1 MPDGQT
7 FLPASLRPT
16 PQAPRSRTRSPIRW
30 WLSAGVI
37 TTFCVGAGILLA
49 GWRLNA
55 VEITTCTGLPASAV
69 VNLEDLRGTWIP
81 SLDLDKIRQNVETWP
96 GIAGVAVELKLPAT
110 LRIQALPDE
119 ICASVQIGRTW
130 RGVTCNGALGRRLA
144 EPNFPTLEHFDLDE
158 VDLRSALSTG
168 TRLCNGT
175 IGRLVSI
182 RKITPSDYEVT
193 IATHI
198 LPDTPSIVRVL
209 PQGAPAEQWWHEAA
223 LSGRAPAWADLR
235 LDHRIVIRRAG

>member
-16 PQAPRSRTRSPIRW
+16 PQAPRSRTRSPMRW
-30 WLSAGVI
+30 WLSAGAIV
-37 TTFCVGAGILLA
+37 TLCVGAGILLA

-55 VEITTCTGLPASAV
+55 IEVTTCTGLPASAV
-69 VNLEDLRGTWIP
+69 ANLEDLRGSWIP
-81 SLDLDKIRQNVETWP
+81 SLDLDEVRQNVETWP
-96 GIAGVAVELKLPAT
+96 GIDGVAVELKLPAT

-119 ICASVQIGRTW
+119 ICASVQMGRTW
-130 RGVTCNGALGRRLA
+130 RGVTCNGTLGRRLA
-144 EPNFPTLEHFDLDE
+144 EPNFPILENFDLGE
-158 VDLRSALSTG
+158 SDLRSALSTG
-168 TRLCNGT
+168 TRLCDGT
-175 IGRLVSI
+175 IGRLLSV

-193 IATHI
+193 IATHT

-209 PQGAPAEQWWHEAA
+209 PQGAPSEQWWHETA